1 MLKTLFLNPLEHRL
15 RSGWRLIL
23 ILVLVPFTSR
33 TINILLKPLFGE
45 ALIDDLVSWIFRG
58 IVVIISATLLVWLF
72 RRFLD
77 RKTFVSLG
85 VKPDLMAVWDG
96 LVGFILSG
104 LMVSVVFLILLLSG
118 FLEVRSIG
126 WREVGFS
133 PVLEILLWF
142 FGIGAA
148 VAWSEELGFRGYILQ
163 NLGEGIG
170 IIWAIAVSCIIYGLL
185 HMTNPNSTWLSGLL
199 IAVIGF
205 LRIFGWL
212 RTGQLWL
219 SMGMH
224 AGWNFFQGP
233 VFGFSVSGLSSESII
248 HHSLSGP
255 AQITGGVFGPEAG
268 IIIVPVIIMGLLV
281 MYLWTSRRNDIPW
294 KKLRKSDG

>member
-1 MLKTLFLNPLEHRL
+1 MLKTIFLNPLEHRL

-33 TINILLKPLFGE
+33 TINIVLKPLFGE
-45 ALIDDLVSWIFRG
+45 ALNDDLVSWIFRG
-58 IVVIISATLLVWLF
+58 LVVVISATLLVWLF

-77 RKTFVSLG
+77 CKTFVSLG
-85 VKPDLMAVWDG
+85 VKPDLTAVWDG
-96 LVGFILSG
+96 LVGFLLSG
-104 LMVSVVFLILLLSG
+104 LMVSVVFLLLLWSG
-118 FLEVRSIG
+118 LLEVRGIG
-126 WREVGFS
+126 WREGGLS

-142 FGIGAA
+142 FGIGTA

-170 IIWAIAVSCIIYGLL
+170 IIWAIVVSCIIYGLL

-233 VFGFSVSGLSSESII
+233 VFGFSVSGLTSESLI
-248 HHSLSGP
+248 HHSLSGEGW
-255 AQITGGVFGPEAG
+255 ITGGPFGPEAG
-268 IIIVPVIIMGLLV
+268 IVVIPAVILGLIVMGF
-281 MYLWTSRRNDIPW
+281 WTSRRTDTPW
-294 KKLRKSDG
+294 GEML